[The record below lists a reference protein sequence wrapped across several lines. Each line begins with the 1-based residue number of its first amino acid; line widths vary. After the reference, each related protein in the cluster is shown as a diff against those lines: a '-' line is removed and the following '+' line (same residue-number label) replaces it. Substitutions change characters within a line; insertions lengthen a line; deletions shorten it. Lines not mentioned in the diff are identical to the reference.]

1 MPCAPASLKPADPSY
16 AFVLS
21 AASVL
26 LLSAG
31 LFLGGCATIRRP
43 PATAEEG
50 LASWYGPGFHGRST
64 SNKEI
69 YDMYDLTA
77 AHRSLPFGTHIM
89 VTNLLNGRSVTV
101 RINDRGPFVR
111 GRIIDLSYAAARLLD
126 MLGPGVVPVR
136 IEILPDFSPDPSQQ
150 KFSVQVGS
158 FEIAA
163 NAEALKDSL
172 RERYPSIYLTTYN
185 SPHRTYYRVRIRA
198 ASREEAEAVAER
210 LYAEGF
216 AVLILE
222 EE

>member
-1 MPCAPASLKPADPSY
+1 MSCSSAGFKHAGSAHPRVPWITAALM
-16 AFVLS
+16 LS
-21 AASVL
+21 AVL
-26 LLSAG
+26 L
-31 LFLGGCATIRRP
+31 LGGCATIRRP
-43 PATAEEG
+43 GATVEEG

-77 AHRSLPFGTHIM
+77 AHRTLAFGTHVM
-89 VTNLLNGRSVTV
+89 VTNLHNGRSVTV

-136 IEILPDFSPDPSQQ
+136 IEVLPEISPDPASQN
-150 KFSVQVGS
+150 FSVQVGS
-158 FEIAA
+158 FVVRA
-163 NAEALKDSL
+163 NADTLKNRL
-172 RERYPSIYLTTYN
+172 QERYPSVYLTAYRT
-185 SPHRTYYRVRIRA
+185 PHRTYYRVRIRA
-198 ASREEAEAVAER
+198 ESRKEAEAVAER

-216 AVLILE
+216 AVIILE